1 MEPVQR
7 IADFT
12 KEHTF
17 FANFHFSVAAAID
30 TPRSRS
36 YGIIYPVTCPE

>member
-12 KEHTF
+12 KEHTL
-17 FANFHFSVAAAID
+17 FANFHFSVTAAID
-30 TPRSRS
+30 IPPTRS
-36 YGIIYPVTCPE
+36 YGIIYPVTCLE